1 MADLA
6 HVAVEDLTEDQA
18 RVELARLAMEI
29 ALHDKLYHGD
39 DDPVIT
45 DAEYDAL
52 RQRNEAVEACF
63 PALVRKDSPSK
74 RVGAAIK
81 ASKFEKVTHVRP
93 MLSLGNAFSD
103 DDVADFVARVK
114 RYLGMAE
121 SDVVA
126 LTAEPKIDG
135 LSLALRYEQ
144 GKLTVA
150 ATRGDGAVGENVTAN
165 ARTIDNIPHQL
176 AGEGWPDVI
185 EVRGEVYLG
194 KQDFL
199 ALNKA
204 QEEKGSKVFANP
216 RNAAAGSLRQLDS
229 SITASRPLKFFAY
242 AWGDVSGLPS
252 ETQMG
257 MIELFNAWG
266 FDVNPLMARVEGA
279 VAAVDHYRMIERER
293 AALDYDID
301 GVVYKVD
308 RLDLQDRLGM
318 VARAPRWAI
327 AHKFPAEQA
336 TTILNDIDIQVGRTG
351 ALTPVAKL
359 EPVTVGGVVVSNA
372 TLHNRDEIERLDVRV
387 GDTVVIQR
395 AGDVIPQVVSVV
407 MDQRPTGAQP
417 FAFPEACPVCGS
429 HAEAEDDD
437 VVIRCT
443 GGLVCAAQ
451 RVERLRHFVSRGAFD
466 IEGLGAKQVEAF
478 AKDDWIKEPA
488 DIFTGLI
495 EKADELRSKEGWGDK
510 SVDNLIAAIN
520 ERKTIDFYRVIF
532 GLGIPGIGAET
543 AKILARHF
551 GTPAAMQAY
560 LDKAL
565 ALADGLGTGLSAHE
579 ISAVDYCLLAFGHLK
594 EFDAALK
601 PVDLFSAGDKFTE
614 LVATR
619 LKRMEEGKLK
629 ADNIRTSRLRT
640 VAGLTGALSLDA
652 AAKLLAHNRELT
664 DIDGIGG
671 DVVISLM
678 DFYLEERNRE
688 VLSRL
693 LAELT
698 VNEIAAQADDSPV
711 SGKTVVFTG
720 SLEKMSRN
728 EAKARAEALGAKVS
742 GSVSGKTDIVVAGP
756 GAGSKLKKAQDLGVK
771 TLTEDEWLSLIG
783 DK

>member
-6 HVAVEDLTEDQA
+6 LVAVEDLSEEQA

-29 ALHDKLYHGD
+29 ALHDKLYHGE
-39 DDPVIT
+39 DDPAIS

-52 RQRNEAVEACF
+52 RRRNDAIEARF
-63 PALVRKDSPSK
+63 PAQVRKDSPS
-74 RVGAAIK
+74 RRIGAAIK
-81 ASKFEKVTHVRP
+81 ASNFEKVTHVRP
-93 MLSLGNAFSD
+93 MLSLGNAFND
-103 DDVADFVARVK
+103 DDVADFVSRVR

-121 SDVVA
+121 SDLVA

-144 GKLTVA
+144 GKLMVA
-150 ATRGDGAVGENVTAN
+150 ATRGDGAVGENVTTN
-165 ARTIDNIPHQL
+165 ARTISNIPQEL
-176 AGEGWPDVI
+176 AGDGWPEVI
-185 EVRGEVYLG
+185 EIRGEVYLG
-194 KQDFL
+194 KQDFI

-204 QEEKGSKVFANP
+204 QEEKGAKVFANP

-242 AWGDVSGLPS
+242 AWGDVSALPAD
-252 ETQMG
+252 TQMG
-257 MIELFNAWG
+257 MIELFKAWG

-279 VAAVDHYRMIERER
+279 DAAVSHYRTIESDR

-336 TTILNDIDIQVGRTG
+336 TTVLKDIDIQVGRTG

-372 TLHNRDEIERLDVRV
+372 TLHNRDEIERLDARV

-407 MDQRPTGAQP
+407 MDKRPESTEP
-417 FAFPEACPVCGS
+417 FAFPETCPVCGS

-443 GGLVCAAQ
+443 GGLICAAQ

-478 AKDDWIKEPA
+478 AAWDWVSEPA
-488 DIFTGLI
+488 DIFTDLI
-495 EKADELRSKEGWGDK
+495 GKADELRGKEGWGDK
-510 SVDNLIAAIN
+510 SVDNLIVAIN
-520 ERKTIDFYRVIF
+520 ERRAIDFYRVIF
-532 GLGIPGIGAET
+532 GLGIPGIGSET

-560 LDKAL
+560 LDDAL
-565 ALADGLGTGLSAHE
+565 ALANGLGASLSPHE
-579 ISAVDYCLLAFGHLK
+579 ISAIDYCLLAFGHLK
-594 EFDAALK
+594 EFEAALR
-601 PVDLFSAGDKFTE
+601 PADLFSTGNKFVE
-614 LVATR
+614 LVASR
-619 LKRMEEGKLK
+619 LQRMEQGKLK
-629 ADNIRTSRLRT
+629 ADTIRTSRLRT
-640 VAGLTGALSLDA
+640 VARLDA
-652 AAKLLAHNRELT
+652 ELTVGAAAQLLVHNRELT

-678 DFYLEERNRE
+678 DFYLEERNRD

-693 LAELT
+693 LAELN

-720 SLEKMSRN
+720 SLEKMTRN
-728 EAKARAEALGAKVS
+728 EAKSRAEALGAKVA
-742 GSVSGKTDIVVAGP
+742 GSVSGKTDMVVAGP
-756 GAGSKLKKAQDLGVK
+756 GAGSKLKKAQDLGVQ
-771 TLTEDEWLSLIG
+771 TLTEDEWLVLIG
-783 DK
+783 D

>member
-6 HVAVEDLTEDQA
+6 LVAVEDLSEEQA

-29 ALHDKLYHGD
+29 ALHDKLYHGE
-39 DDPVIT
+39 DDPAIS

-52 RQRNEAVEACF
+52 RRRNDAIEARF
-63 PALVRKDSPSK
+63 PAHVRKDSPS
-74 RVGAAIK
+74 RRIGAAIK
-81 ASKFEKVTHVRP
+81 ASKFEKVTHVHP
-93 MLSLGNAFSD
+93 MLSLGNAFND
-103 DDVADFVARVK
+103 DDVADFVSRVR

-121 SDVVA
+121 SDLVA

-144 GKLTVA
+144 GKLMLA
-150 ATRGDGAVGENVTAN
+150 ATRGDGAVGENVTTN
-165 ARTIDNIPHQL
+165 ARTISNIPQEL
-176 AGEGWPDVI
+176 AGDGWPEVI
-185 EVRGEVYLG
+185 EIRGEVYLG
-194 KQDFL
+194 KQDFI

-204 QEEKGSKVFANP
+204 QEEKGAKVFANP

-242 AWGDVSGLPS
+242 AWGDVSALPAD
-252 ETQMG
+252 TQMG
-257 MIELFNAWG
+257 MIELFKAWG

-279 VAAVDHYRMIERER
+279 DAAVSHYRTIESDR

-336 TTILNDIDIQVGRTG
+336 TTVLKDIDIQVGRTG

-359 EPVTVGGVVVSNA
+359 KPVTVGGVVVSNA
-372 TLHNRDEIERLDVRV
+372 TLHNRDEIERLDARV

-407 MDQRPTGAQP
+407 MDKRPESTEP
-417 FAFPEACPVCGS
+417 FAFPETCPVCGS

-443 GGLVCAAQ
+443 GGLICAAQ

-478 AKDDWIKEPA
+478 AAWDWVSEPA
-488 DIFTGLI
+488 DIFTDLI
-495 EKADELRSKEGWGDK
+495 GKADELRGKEGWGDK
-510 SVDNLIAAIN
+510 SVDNLIVAIN
-520 ERKTIDFYRVIF
+520 ERRAIDFYRVIF
-532 GLGIPGIGAET
+532 GLGIPGIGSET

-560 LDKAL
+560 LDDAL
-565 ALADGLGTGLSAHE
+565 ALANGLGASLSPHE
-579 ISAVDYCLLAFGHLK
+579 ISAIDYCLLAFGHLK
-594 EFDAALK
+594 EFEAALR
-601 PVDLFSAGDKFTE
+601 PADLFSTGNKFVE
-614 LVATR
+614 LVASR
-619 LKRMEEGKLK
+619 LQRMEQGKLK
-629 ADNIRTSRLRT
+629 ADTIRTSRLRT
-640 VAGLTGALSLDA
+640 VARLDA
-652 AAKLLAHNRELT
+652 ELTVGAAAQLLVHNRELT

-678 DFYLEERNRE
+678 DFYLEERNRD

-693 LAELT
+693 LAELN

-720 SLEKMSRN
+720 SLEKMTRN
-728 EAKARAEALGAKVS
+728 EAKARAEALGAKVA
-742 GSVSGKTDIVVAGP
+742 GSVSGKTDMVVAGP
-756 GAGSKLKKAQDLGVK
+756 GAGSKLKKAQDLGVQ
-771 TLTEDEWLSLIG
+771 TLTEDEWLVLIG
-783 DK
+783 D

>member
-1 MADLA
+1 MAD
-6 HVAVEDLTEDQA
+6 VAVEDLNEEQA

-39 DDPVIT
+39 DEPAIT

-52 RQRNEAVEACF
+52 RHRNDAIEARF
-63 PALVRKDSPSK
+63 PALIRKDSPSK

-114 RYLGMAE
+114 RYLGMGDGE
-121 SDVVA
+121 MIA

-150 ATRGDGAVGENVTAN
+150 ATRGDGAVGENVTTN
-165 ARTIDNIPHQL
+165 ARTIANIPKEL
-176 AGEGWPDVI
+176 CGEGWPDVI

-194 KQDFL
+194 KEDFL
-199 ALNKA
+199 GLNKA
-204 QEEKGSKVFANP
+204 QEEKGAKVFANP

-242 AWGDVSGLPS
+242 AWGDVSALPAD
-252 ETQMG
+252 TQMG
-257 MIELFNAWG
+257 MIELFKVWG
-266 FDVNPLMARVEGA
+266 FDVNPLMARVAGA
-279 VAAVDHYRMIERER
+279 QAAVEHYRKIERER

-336 TTILNDIDIQVGRTG
+336 TTILKEIDIQVGRTG

-359 EPVTVGGVVVSNA
+359 DPVTVGGVVVSNA
-372 TLHNRDEIERLDVRV
+372 TLHNRDEIERLDVRL

-407 MDQRPTGAQP
+407 MNERPAGSEP
-417 FAFPEACPVCGS
+417 FTFPEACPVCGS
-429 HAEAEDDD
+429 HAEAQDDD

-478 AKDDWIKEPA
+478 VEWDWVAEPA

-495 EKADELRSKEGWGDK
+495 DKADDLRGKEGWGDK
-510 SVDNLIAAIN
+510 SVDNLMAAIN
-520 ERKTIDFYRVIF
+520 ERRAIDFHRVIF

-551 GTPAAMQAY
+551 GTPAAMQSY
-560 LDKAL
+560 LDDAL
-565 ALADGLGTGLSAHE
+565 ALANALGSGLSPHE
-579 ISAVDYCLLAFGHLK
+579 VSAVDYCLLAFGHLK

-601 PVDLFSAGDKFTE
+601 PADLFSTGAKFVE
-614 LVATR
+614 LVAAR

-640 VAGLTGALSLDA
+640 VATLAADLSTSA

-678 DFYLEERNRE
+678 DFYLEERNRD

-693 LAELT
+693 LAELN
-698 VNEIAAQADDSPV
+698 VNEIEAQAEDSPV

-720 SLEKMSRN
+720 SLEKMTRN
-728 EAKARAEALGAKVS
+728 EAKARAEALGAKVA
-742 GSVSGKTDIVVAGP
+742 GSVSGKTDLLVAGP
-756 GAGSKLKKAQDLGVK
+756 GAGSKLKKAQDLGVQ
-771 TLTEDEWLSLIG
+771 TLTEDEWLALIG
-783 DK
+783 D